1 MAYKFQLGAFT
12 ASGSITVE
20 DNLNADGIISGSA
33 ALSASAIKLD
43 DATSIAG
50 DGLENSSG
58 KARVKLNTNSGLNR
72 ATAGLSINL
81 NGNSLQLGASGISVN
96 ATQLVDEG
104 IQENSGKFK
113 LKLSGSNSGLGLDAG
128 GVFVSASQGGG
139 IEVGSDGLEITI
151 VNDGATP
158 DVANDVFNFGD
169 ANNGGNVRS
178 GSFVDLAS
186 GFAGNGIGASA
197 GVLSVAGGD
206 GITQEASGV
215 KVTPAQTTITSVK
228 NDALVVGRATGND
241 HIDFSAA
248 GTVAIETDNVARVT
262 VIDASTTVSNNLIV
276 TGDLTVNGTTTTV
289 NSATIVVTQSIA
301 FEGEDNGNE
310 TTLTATNPTSDQT
323 ITLPDLTGHVPLLA
337 GAVGN
342 ANVTAA
348 EFLLL
353 DGGSTVET
361 TTVGDGDAVLF
372 NEAGVGMKQLNVT
385 SLKTYFQSGV
395 TADSATKLKRSVNTN
410 GPLLNTGKKTIS
422 DDSQIDYFPIT
433 ASATAE
439 ISGSWTAGDLVTIK
453 AGSSVST
460 TVVLTVSSAAGYNY
474 NYDGS
479 ATLSLES
486 PYAAVDLVYV
496 SGATGNDWIV
506 L

>member
-20 DNLNADGIISGSA
+20 DALNADGIISGSA

-72 ATAGLSINL
+72 AAAGLSLNL
-81 NGNSLQLGASGISVN
+81 NGNSLQLGASGLSVN

-113 LKLSGSNSGLGLDAG
+113 LKLSGSQSGLGLDAG

-151 VNDGATP
+151 VNDGATVN
-158 DVANDVFNFGD
+158 VADDVFNFGD

-206 GITQEASGV
+206 GITQESSGV

-228 NDALVVGRATGND
+228 NDALVVGRSTGND

-276 TGDLTVNGTTTTV
+276 AGNLTVNGTTTTV
-289 NSATIVVTQSIA
+289 NSATVVVTQSIA
-301 FEGEDNGNE
+301 FEGVDDGNE
-310 TTLTATNPTSDQT
+310 TTLTATNPTSDHT
-323 ITLPDLTGHVPLLA
+323 ITLPDMSGHVPLLA

-342 ANVTAA
+342 ANVTSA

-353 DGGSTVET
+353 DGGSTVDT
-361 TTVGDGDAVLF
+361 ATVADGDAVLF
-372 NEAGVGMKQLNVT
+372 NDAGTMKQLNVT

-395 TADSATKLKRSVNTN
+395 TADSATKLKRTVNTN
-410 GPLLNTGKKTIS
+410 GPTLNTGKKTIS
-422 DDSQIDYFPIT
+422 DDSQVDYFPIT

-453 AGSSVST
+453 AGSGVST
-460 TVVLTVSSAAGYNY
+460 SVVLTVSSAAGYNY
-474 NYDGS
+474 TYDGS

-496 SGATGNDWIV
+496 SGASGNDWIV